1 MIVAA
6 IFTLLS
12 IALMV
17 KLSNST
23 RLVWIASAFL
33 ISIYLSVAL
42 NTFFNVT
49 DDKFVF
55 LLFSYL
61 SLCFG
66 SMALN
71 SSFMASTPYL
81 AHSAVYFILAI
92 EDTIVSHGLMDGI
105 YYEIMY
111 GLLAFLIISVTYDR
125 MGTIRL
131 RANSYMP

>member
-42 NTFFNVT
+42 NTFFNIR
-49 DDKFVF
+49 
-55 LLFSYL
+55 LFSVIFW
-61 SLCFG
+61 S
-66 SMALN
+66 
-71 SSFMASTPYL
+71 
-81 AHSAVYFILAI
+81 
-92 EDTIVSHGLMDGI
+92 
-105 YYEIMY
+105 Y
-111 GLLAFLIISVTYDR
+111 GA
-125 MGTIRL
+125 
-131 RANSYMP
+131 